1 MESFLSCFD
10 FRVLSAVRE
19 SSFFSR
25 TVEAESEREGIRSRN
40 KIESVRVDSILSA
53 AKRRAGAVSG
63 AKRRDEER
71 EQRERERR
79 SWRVKSRS
87 KR

>member
-53 AKRRAGAVSG
+53 AKRRGGAVSE
-63 AKRRDEER
+63 AKRR
-71 EQRERERR
+71 EQRER
-79 SWRVKSRS
+79 
-87 KR
+87 